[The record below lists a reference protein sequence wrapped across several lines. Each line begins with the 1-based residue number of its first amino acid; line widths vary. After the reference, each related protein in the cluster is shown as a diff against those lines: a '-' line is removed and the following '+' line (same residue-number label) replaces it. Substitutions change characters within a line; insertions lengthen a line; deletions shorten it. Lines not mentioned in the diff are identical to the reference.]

1 MIIPKDIFRTVE
13 DSLKLLLYLRS
24 VEQFTAS
31 ELIEKF
37 NLNKWTPYKHLLEW
51 KEKKWLL
58 LKSTTSKKGGKTYS
72 YSLTKKSLK
81 KLISFY
87 EMLVK
92 EYKLKEELLQK
103 ITRSDDVL
111 DDDQKKKISS
121 MIEQFFTDFFK

>member
-13 DSLKLLLYLRS
+13 DSLKLLLYLYS

-37 NLNKWTPYKHLLEW
+37 NLSKWTPYKHLIEW
-51 KEKKWLL
+51 KEKEWLL
-58 LKSTTSKKGGKTYS
+58 LKSTTSTKGGKTYS

-81 KLISFY
+81 KLISFC

-92 EYKLKEELLQK
+92 EYKLKEELLKK
-103 ITRSDDVL
+103 INQSNDVL
-111 DDDQKKKISS
+111 DEDQKKKMSS
-121 MIEQFFTDFFK
+121 IIEQFFTDFFK